1 MLELTLRPF
10 SYQIVASF
18 EMINNLRLQYY
29 LILRTIDRIKRA
41 FVLDDR
47 ESAELVVG
55 GKEALNGHRP
65 SRW

>member
-1 MLELTLRPF
+1 
-10 SYQIVASF
+10 
-18 EMINNLRLQYY
+18 MINNLRLQYY